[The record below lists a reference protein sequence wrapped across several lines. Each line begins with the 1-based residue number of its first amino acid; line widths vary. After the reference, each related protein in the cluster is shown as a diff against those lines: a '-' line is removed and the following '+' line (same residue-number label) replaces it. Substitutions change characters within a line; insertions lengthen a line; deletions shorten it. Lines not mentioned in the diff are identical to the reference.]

1 MVIARLFLEE
11 DVLSGLCLKI
21 CWRGIKK
28 KKKNRMVEASMASH
42 CSYLSK
48 NRLVVV
54 VLSQCCHG
62 KTEISSLNLLH
73 TWVSYSHHIQAA
85 V

>member
-1 MVIARLFLEE
+1 
-11 DVLSGLCLKI
+11 
-21 CWRGIKK
+21 
-28 KKKNRMVEASMASH
+28 MVEASMASH